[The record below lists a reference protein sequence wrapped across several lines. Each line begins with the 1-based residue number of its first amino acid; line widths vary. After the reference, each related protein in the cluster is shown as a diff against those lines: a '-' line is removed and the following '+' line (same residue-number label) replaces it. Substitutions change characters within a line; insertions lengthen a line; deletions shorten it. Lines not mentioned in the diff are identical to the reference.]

1 MVRECKSD
9 VLNYLEKRRKEKKVE
24 SIKDLLPKDSNAE
37 VGFGFLS
44 GDFYDVGMAIF
55 AC

>member
-9 VLNYLEKRRKEKKVE
+9 VLNYLEKLRKQKKVE

-37 VGFGFLS
+37 VGLS
-44 GDFYDVGMAIF
+44 FVLEKVIV
-55 AC
+55 